1 MFNTGTAEFSVVTV
15 DAFENGLGDTAY
27 AEDGSYTINIPEA
40 NPFFPYEV
48 QFTYEGETTEEWF
61 MTPDDSVEVGG
72 HTFYVSAYID
82 NTEITQMSLNVAG
95 EKVIVYPEKKEF
107 TNDGNGAM
115 AISLLPLEERS
126 LYVDLT
132 GYTPVELTRVSV
144 DKIFGGTEE
153 IEDTKEIVW
162 EAYNVDEEYQI
173 NMASDQL
180 DFSQQTYY
188 GGTTWEMLVGE
199 ADQLAA
205 SNIRYR
211 VTVDV
216 TESEQWLIPTVYTK
230 DSEENYMP
238 VSLLDYEYSDYY
250 RADRELWISVDET
263 NCLDYREYYV
273 SLQVNSELY
282 DNVQLDQIKAYLGSF
297 ADATEISSDT
307 TEITE
312 ELFGNNGFPVYYS
325 ENITFV
331 AYDSEGNVTGCL
343 PFYLH
348 LARYDDSVEAT
359 FNSDYVSDFE
369 YYVKNN
375 VHYTTAIL
383 YKGYSASEN
392 WNANL
397 HFYHGVYS
405 SPELVI
411 GAYVGHYNSIEEAK
425 SAGAEDI
432 KNGKSVIEYSADY
445 SQGVNFTL
453 FAQTEGT
460 EVPKAY
466 KICVKTVEGD
476 VEKEEDDIAHFLYM
490 HFSGIK
496 NASGDI
502 IPCYTDLSSD
512 DSYAEGKY
520 QTLLVG
526 PDADLTN
533 LAPIF
538 SVPQRVK
545 VYATGGTG
553 APEVSGESYHDF
565 SNGAV
570 EYTVTDEKGTNSVNY
585 WLQVVKAEKGA
596 GKLYINSLADKESE
610 TKIEDNIIYSKRE
623 VILSN
628 NVDKHDIYL
637 ANIGTEAIPQIS
649 AEIESDTLELDPYWT
664 LKGVHDLSGYTS
676 TESPEG
682 VYYGELANMA
692 MVRLIPKDDIEE
704 CTEVTGTLTIKSGD
718 KELMVL
724 TLTGIIGSP
733 YIVTDEIPDA
743 VKYVPYGIMIQNNNK
758 YHKNRV
764 TYRLEGGNLPEGMEL
779 KPTGE
784 IYGVPKETGTFEFA
798 VCMENSIKKF
808 GSSSAEFILTVK
820 ENTDTN
826 VEAATDSNY
835 KLLERVQD
843 ITPLNM
849 NLSTQTLRSQGEY
862 AEFVDVFLDGEKLVE
877 GTDYN
882 SSEGST
888 RIVIQT
894 QTLTQGKSEG
904 IHTIGIEF
912 RTKDTDE
919 LRRAAQNYRINHDN
933 SGSDSGSNGGHNS
946 GSSGNNHSSSEND
959 KNVTASNTQGSN
971 VSNNIVP
978 TGPSVVTYTVESGDS
993 LWKIAQKYYGSGDAW
1008 KRIFDANTDKISDP
1022 NRIYVGQQ
1030 LTIYITEGNLITTD
1044 QGTTYVVQSGDSLWK
1059 ISRKVY
1065 GVGWFWKKIY
1075 NANKDKISD
1084 PHYLYVGQVLT
1095 IP

>member
-1 MFNTGTAEFSVVTV
+1 MFNTGTAEFSVVTM
-15 DAFENGLGDTAY
+15 DALEAGLGDTAY

-48 QFTYEGETTEEWF
+48 QFTYEGKTTEEWF
-61 MTPDDSVEVGG
+61 MTPEDSVEVGG

-132 GYTPVELTRVSV
+132 GYTPVELTKVSV

-238 VSLLDYEYSDYY
+238 VSLLDCEYRDYN
-250 RADRELWISVDET
+250 RDDRELWIRVDDTKYSE
-263 NCLDYREYYV
+263 YREYYV

-282 DNVQLDQIKAYLGSF
+282 DNVQNKQMKAYLGF
-297 ADATEISSDT
+297 YTDISDISPDT

-312 ELFGNNGFPVYYS
+312 ELFGSNGFSIEYS
-325 ENITFV
+325 EDITFV

-343 PFYLH
+343 PFRLH
-348 LARYDDSVEAT
+348 LSRYDDRVDVT
-359 FNSDYVSDFE
+359 FNFDFVSDFE
-369 YYVKNN
+369 YYVENN

-383 YKGYSASEN
+383 YKGYSASET

-397 HFYHGVYS
+397 HFYHGGYS
-405 SPELVI
+405 SPELVV
-411 GAYVGHYNSIEEAK
+411 GAYVGHYDSIEEAQ

-432 KNGKSVIEYSADY
+432 KNGESVIEYSADY

-453 FAQTEGT
+453 FAQTEET

-476 VEKEEDDIAHFLYM
+476 VEKEEDDIAYTLYM
-490 HFSGIK
+490 SFFGIK
-496 NASGDI
+496 NASGDT
-502 IPCYTDLSSD
+502 IPCYTELSSD

-526 PDADLTN
+526 PDADLTK
-533 LAPIF
+533 LAPVF
-538 SVPQRVK
+538 SVPQGVK

-553 APEVSGESYHDF
+553 APEVSGKSYHDF

-585 WLQVVKAEKGA
+585 WLQVVKAEEGV

-610 TKIEDNIIYSKRE
+610 TKVENNIIYSTRE
-623 VILSN
+623 VILSGSW
-628 NVDKHDIYL
+628 DKHDIYL

-682 VYYGELANMA
+682 IYYGELANMA
-692 MVRLIPKDDIEE
+692 MIRLIPKEDVETG
-704 CTEVTGTLTIKSGD
+704 TEVTGTLTIKSGD

-784 IYGVPKETGTFEFA
+784 IYGVPKETGTFELT
-798 VCMENSIKKF
+798 VCMENSIETF

-826 VEAATDSNY
+826 VEAATDGNY

-843 ITPLNM
+843 ITPLNI

-862 AEFVDVFLDGEKLVE
+862 SEFVDVFLDGEKLVE

-933 SGSDSGSNGGHNS
+933 SGSDSGSNGAHNS
-946 GSSGNNHSSSEND
+946 GSLGNNHSSSKND

-971 VSNNIVP
+971 VSNNTVP